1 MTPPEAGVRRRR
13 LQLLALAALFLGP
26 LGLAALVYFAS
37 DLRPAGHL
45 QHGELLDPPRPLP
58 AASLARADGGAT
70 APDFLH
76 HHWSL
81 VTVAHGACGARCAT
95 AIETMRIARLALD
108 ADAARVQRVLL
119 VDAACCGGGAP
130 AAAEL
135 ASAWLD
141 SKDGAA
147 LLAALGSRSA
157 PVPEDGR
164 ILLVDPLGNLVLSY
178 APGVDAKDLLKDLA
192 RLLRLSA
199 IG

>member
-1 MTPPEAGVRRRR
+1 MSQPPPVVRR

-37 DLRPAGHL
+37 SLRPAGRL

-58 AASLARADGGAT
+58 AATLARADGTLT
-70 APDFLH
+70 APDFLTH
-76 HHWSL
+76 RWSL

-95 AIETMRIARLALD
+95 AIETMRIARLALA
-108 ADAARVQRVLL
+108 ADAPRVKRVLL
-119 VDAACCGGGAP
+119 IDGPCCAGGAP

-135 ASAWLD
+135 DSAWLD
-141 SKDGAA
+141 SKPGAA
-147 LLAALGSRSA
+147 LLATLGSRSA
-157 PVPEDGR
+157 PVPDEGR

-178 APGVDAKDLLKDLA
+178 APGVDAKDLLKDLS
-192 RLLRLSA
+192 RLLRLSS

>member
-1 MTPPEAGVRRRR
+1 MNLPAPVVRRRR

-26 LGLAALVYFAS
+26 LGLAALVYFGS
-37 DLRPAGHL
+37 NLRPAGHL

-58 AASLARADGGAT
+58 AATLARADGTTT

-76 HHWSL
+76 HRWSL
-81 VTVAHGACGARCAT
+81 LTVAHRTCGAACAT

-108 ADAARVQRVLL
+108 ADAPRVQRVLL
-119 VDAACCGGGAP
+119 VDAPCCGGGAP
-130 AAAEL
+130 PAAEL
-135 ASAWLD
+135 ASVWLD

-192 RLLRLSA
+192 RLLRLST